1 MLASVIVT
9 SYNDARFLAAAID
22 SALGQTY
29 RDIEVIVVDDGS
41 TDGSRAII
49 EGYGHSV
56 VPVFKATNGG
66 QASALNAG
74 FAVSR
79 GDMVFLLD
87 SDDYFVPQ
95 KLARMIEHWS
105 AQPESA
111 LAYHQLRTIDAEGR
125 LQGHAWPAST
135 WTGDISARITASGGW
150 WPRPTTSGLCFR
162 RCYLERVLPMPTGP
176 RIWADTYLAP
186 PAGLSGPVV
195 GVREPLAFYRL
206 HEHNTMSAYFPR
218 PGASAAERRV
228 VARRRVEQFTFEHQL
243 LHSCLPRV
251 LAQPPAL
258 SLDGHPEFQAA
269 RLQADDGVSLGR
281 VVSLMATSPAI
292 PWAMRLRQIA
302 NVLLETAG
310 YHQRR

>member
-1 MLASVIVT
+1 MLASIIVI
-9 SYNDARFLAAAID
+9 SYNHARFLAVAID

-29 RDIEVIVVDDGS
+29 RDIEVIVVDDDS

-49 EGYGHSV
+49 EGYGRSV
-56 VPVFKATNGG
+56 VPVFKANGG

-79 GDMVFLLD
+79 GDLIFPLD
-87 SDDYFVPQ
+87 SDDYFAPQ
-95 KLARMIEHWS
+95 KLARMIERWS
-105 AQPESA
+105 AQPDSP

-125 LQGHAWPAST
+125 LHGLAWPAST

-162 RCYLERVLPMPTGP
+162 RRYLERVLPMPTGP

-186 PAGLSGPVV
+186 PAALSGPVV
-195 GVREPLAFYRL
+195 GVREPLAFYRR
-206 HEHNTMSAYFPR
+206 HEHNTISTYFPR
-218 PGASAAERRV
+218 PGSSAAERRV

-243 LHSCLPRV
+243 LLSCLPRV
-251 LAQPPAL
+251 LAQPPVL
-258 SLDGHPEFQAA
+258 SLDGHPDFQAS

-292 PWAMRLRQIA
+292 PWLMRLRQIA
-302 NVLLETAG
+302 GVVLETAG
-310 YHQRR
+310 YRR